1 MRKLKIKLKQ
11 HTPLI
16 HFQHDQE
23 GATLRASEVKPKLDK
38 YILTLL
44 GEGDYEAGKSKA
56 KDKRW
61 IIGDHPALNFK
72 MRIEAKDKIESVSL
86 NVNSKFKKGKTLYE
100 TELFPFLLANM
111 GGKEREEE
119 LMNLSMYD
127 SVDVVLSIFKD
138 DLFDEIN
145 KRIELFFAIHNFGQ
159 RQTKGFGSFTVVSK
173 QVDDEEP
180 QIVIWTSKT
189 YYKSGTPIMKFQL
202 IKEDKFERQRILFS
216 VLDFYWRCLKSGI
229 NYTKRIPPR
238 NGIGDVQ
245 IKNSERYI
253 KSYLWTYLSQKK
265 YTWEKRYLKREFGLE
280 TSYPVRQFADQ
291 SFKESFARGL
301 MGCPDKYEYRIPQ
314 NDYYEDRSGRMKE
327 TNISETIDIKNKTG
341 KIDRISSPI
350 YFKPYI
356 SGNQATIYILFDDE
370 LIQQLINLPKEDRV
384 YKFTCRNRPKEM
396 SIIPETISY
405 LELIKKFHN
414 HIFTNMEF
422 IRSTLGEYNNNKWT
436 PAIIK
441 ISQNQDGKTVRKWGG
456 IDMSWKMVPR
466 DFNWKNI
473 LDPNDNGQNQ
483 YVSFAQIM
491 K

>member
-1 MRKLKIKLKQ
+1 
-11 HTPLI
+11 
-16 HFQHDQE
+16 
-23 GATLRASEVKPKLDK
+23 
-38 YILTLL
+38 
-44 GEGDYEAGKSKA
+44 
-56 KDKRW
+56 
-61 IIGDHPALNFK
+61 
-72 MRIEAKDKIESVSL
+72 
-86 NVNSKFKKGKTLYE
+86 
-100 TELFPFLLANM
+100 
-111 GGKEREEE
+111 
-119 LMNLSMYD
+119 
-127 SVDVVLSIFKD
+127 
-138 DLFDEIN
+138 
-145 KRIELFFAIHNFGQ
+145 
-159 RQTKGFGSFTVVSK
+159 
-173 QVDDEEP
+173 
-180 QIVIWTSKT
+180 
-189 YYKSGTPIMKFQL
+189 
-202 IKEDKFERQRILFS
+202 
-216 VLDFYWRCLKSGI
+216 
-229 NYTKRIPPR
+229 
-238 NGIGDVQ
+238 
-245 IKNSERYI
+245 
-253 KSYLWTYLSQKK
+253 
-265 YTWEKRYLKREFGLE
+265 
-280 TSYPVRQFADQ
+280 
-291 SFKESFARGL
+291 

>member
-265 YTWEKRYLKREFGLE
+265 YTWEKRYLKREFGL
-280 TSYPVRQFADQ
+280 
-291 SFKESFARGL
+291 
-301 MGCPDKYEYRIPQ
+301 C
-314 NDYYEDRSGRMKE
+314 
-327 TNISETIDIKNKTG
+327 
-341 KIDRISSPI
+341 
-350 YFKPYI
+350 
-356 SGNQATIYILFDDE
+356 
-370 LIQQLINLPKEDRV
+370 
-384 YKFTCRNRPKEM
+384 
-396 SIIPETISY
+396 
-405 LELIKKFHN
+405 
-414 HIFTNMEF
+414 
-422 IRSTLGEYNNNKWT
+422 
-436 PAIIK
+436 
-441 ISQNQDGKTVRKWGG
+441 
-456 IDMSWKMVPR
+456 
-466 DFNWKNI
+466 
-473 LDPNDNGQNQ
+473 
-483 YVSFAQIM
+483 
-491 K
+491 